1 MAALARWLRRR
12 EERAEVWAWMDRFI
26 ADTRVAV
33 HVREAD
39 GVLMIRPE
47 KTLGVNPSG
56 AAILRALYR
65 RDGEGARVT
74 LARLSR
80 ELGVHPH
87 RLQEDARQLL
97 ETIAAMMRQD
107 FSPRD
112 NLRFVEVERHRVVY
126 PVLAEIALTYACQN
140 RCAFCYAASP
150 HRAGEHE
157 PMTTEQ
163 VRRVMDRIWHE
174 AHVPSLS
181 FTGGEATLRPDL
193 PALIEH
199 GSELGFRVN
208 LISNGIRCAD
218 PEFTAR
224 LVDAGLDSAQISI
237 EAGDAA
243 LHDRLVGRDG
253 AHAATVA
260 AVGRLREAGVH
271 VHTNTTL
278 CRANVG
284 AAPALIRF
292 LAREVG
298 TTTLS
303 MNLLI
308 RTGLGLDDAAGPLS
322 YTELAPFLP
331 GLQRVADDEGM
342 TLVWYSPLPYCIAN
356 PVLLGQGAKS
366 CACVRGILSVDP
378 AGDVLP
384 CSSFQQGIGSLL
396 DTPFEE
402 IFASDAARWWRERR
416 YVPPPCRECDDVDLC
431 AGACPLYWDAAGGF
445 SELPCPGADDEEA
458 AAAWRV
464 ERARGGSYGVPMP
477 RSASWGV

>member
-1 MAALARWLRRR
+1 MAALARWLEGRRQ
-12 EERAEVWAWMDRFI
+12 RAEELAWMDRFV

-47 KTLGVNPSG
+47 KTLGVNDSG
-56 AAILRALYR
+56 AAILRALYG
-65 RDGEGARVT
+65 RDSRGAGT
-74 LARLSR
+74 ELAHMARQ
-80 ELGVHPH
+80 LGVQRN
-87 RLQEDARQLL
+87 RLIGDARQLL

-112 NLRFVEVERHRVVY
+112 NLRFVEYQRDRVVY

-150 HRAGEHE
+150 HRDGEHA

-163 VRRVMDRIWHE
+163 VRLVMDRIWHE

-181 FTGGEATLRPDL
+181 FTGGEATLRKDL
-193 PALIEH
+193 PGLIEH

-218 PEFTAR
+218 GDFTRR
-224 LVDAGLDSAQISI
+224 LVDSGLDSAQISI

-260 AVGRLREAGVH
+260 SIGQLRDAGVH
-271 VHTNTTL
+271 VHTNSTL
-278 CRANVG
+278 CRENID
-284 AAPALIRF
+284 AAPALIRY

-298 TTTLS
+298 TRTLS

-308 RTGLGLDDAAGPLS
+308 RTGLGLDEAAGPLS
-322 YTELAPFLP
+322 YTELAAYLP
-331 GLQRVADDEGM
+331 GLQQTADDEGM
-342 TLVWYSPLPYCIAN
+342 TLVWYSPLPYCITN

-366 CACVRGILSVDP
+366 CACVSGILSVDP
-378 AGDVLP
+378 AGNVLP

-396 DTPFEE
+396 ETPFET
-402 IFASDAARWWRERR
+402 IYASDAARWWRERR
-416 YVPPPCRECDDVDLC
+416 YVPPPCRDCEDVDLC
-431 AGACPLYWDAAGGF
+431 AGACPLYWDAAGNF
-445 SELPCPGADDEEA
+445 AELPCPGADDEA
-458 AAAWRV
+458 AAAQWRAQ
-464 ERARGGSYGVPMP
+464 RSRGGSFGVPMP
-477 RSASWGV
+477 RSA